1 MSQNYRMHQD
11 SCHNYCPATPMG
23 GAMHLRNPHQL
34 QLSELAV
41 ASSHP
46 LSGSGS
52 YHYYHSDLSSGT
64 KDSSSSI
71 TSRSLPSLPSL
82 KEILNSAPAV
92 PVAPPVPRHYIAP
105 GVSSCQSKVM
115 LPPIQVPHYLPQQRQ
130 CEHMYAQDKSGPPSV
145 LESPRMTPLLMLNF
159 SSPPA
164 NQISGASTTLT
175 PQTHQPQILPRRNSL
190 PCFTNSQTPLQPLL
204 LNSPLHTR
212 KNPYRGSAYRKNGS
226 VCEIC
231 GKDFKRPSALRT
243 HMVVHN
249 NDKPYNCEHR
259 GCQKRFNVKSN
270 MLRHMRKHKEA
281 P

>member
-1 MSQNYRMHQD
+1 MSQNYRMHPD
-11 SCHNYCPATPMG
+11 SCHNYCAAT
-23 GAMHLRNPHQL
+23 AMSADVHVRNSHQL
-34 QLSELAV
+34 QPSDLAV
-41 ASSHP
+41 AASHP
-46 LSGSGS
+46 ISGGGS
-52 YHYYHSDLSSGT
+52 YHYYPSDISSGT
-64 KDSSSSI
+64 KNSSSSI

-82 KEILNSAPAV
+82 KEILNSTPAV

-105 GVSSCQSKVM
+105 GVSTCQSKVM
-115 LPPIQVPHYLPQQRQ
+115 LPPIQVAHYLPQQRQ
-130 CEHMYAQDKSGPPSV
+130 YEHMYAQDKSGHSSV
-145 LESPRMTPLLMLNF
+145 LDSPRMTPLIMLNV

-164 NQISGASTTLT
+164 NPISGVSATST
-175 PQTHQPQILPRRNSL
+175 QQIHQAQILPRRNSL
-190 PCFTNSQTPLQPLL
+190 PCFTASQTPPQQPL

-212 KNPYRGSAYRKNGS
+212 KNPYRGSAYKKNGS